1 LKNKGKQPRSKQ
13 TIKTILDA
21 AAQVLIEQGYSKAST
36 NRIAEKSGY
45 SVGTLYQYFD
55 DKEDLYR
62 ELVEQEMEKIVTAIH
77 QTSVCASLR
86 ETLASMMS
94 QVLRVLGNDPL
105 LVQALGQLIA
115 GPFQEIR
122 AAGRVRTVAGVTQ
135 LLQAHRDEIVVDDL
149 QLAAEIIVSAT
160 EGFGV
165 NANTATFP
173 PTVLQEHGVRLQLA
187 YLTMR

>member
-77 QTSVCASLR
+77 QTSVCASLH

-122 AAGRVRTVAGVTQ
+122 TAGRARTVAGVTQ
-135 LLQAHRDEIVVDDL
+135 LLQAHRDEIVVEDL
-149 QLAAEIIVSAT
+149 HLAAEIIVSAT

-165 NANTATFP
+165 NANTAAFP

-187 YLTMR
+187 YLTMQ

>member
-1 LKNKGKQPRSKQ
+1 MKNKGKQPRSRQ

-45 SVGTLYQYFD
+45 SVGTLYQYFE

-62 ELVEQEMEKIVTAIH
+62 ELVEQELAKIGTAID
-77 QTSVCASLR
+77 QVSVCSTLR
-86 ETLASMMS
+86 ETLVSMMS
-94 QVLRVLGNDPL
+94 QILRVLDNDPL
-105 LVQALGQLIA
+105 LVRALGQLIA

-122 AAGRVRTVAGVTQ
+122 TAARVATVASVSR

-165 NANTATFP
+165 NANTAAFP

-187 YLTMR
+187 YLTMQ